1 MNDDDNINNPAEENG
16 TSASETTAP
25 PSDHEDENSALT
37 TSDIGKNLSANFPA
51 SQGLNALV
59 NTDMIYY
66 ERLPMLEVVFD
77 RLVRLISIS
86 LRNFTS
92 ENVDVALE
100 SLTSVRF
107 GDYIESMPTP
117 CMINVFLAKQW
128 DNHGLLMVDSDL
140 IYVMIDVLLGGRKGT
155 APQRRDNRVF
165 TTIECNLVS
174 RLIELVLSELSSAF
188 DPISPIDFIYERVE
202 TNPAFASIARAAN
215 AIVLV
220 RLSVDVDK
228 RGGFL
233 ELALPYATL
242 EPIRDLLLQNFMGEK
257 FGRDPIWEDHL
268 AHQLMDTELDLCA
281 VLEPV
286 YLPLQDV
293 LAWDVGSQVLLT
305 ATPDSLVSLVC
316 QDYPLFRGKM
326 GQKLGNIAIKIE
338 SDLNYR
344 RDGAL

>member
-1 MNDDDNINNPAEENG
+1 MNDDDNINGPIDENG
-16 TSASETTAP
+16 TSESIG
-25 PSDHEDENSALT
+25 T
-37 TSDIGKNLSANFPA
+37 TSLDDSHDTKNPLTRPETKDLSANFSV

-59 NTDMIYY
+59 NNDMIYY
-66 ERLPMLEVVFD
+66 ERLPMLEVIFD

-155 APQRRDNRVF
+155 APQRRDNRIF

-174 RLIELVLSELSSAF
+174 RLIELVLSELSNAF
-188 DPISPIDFIYERVE
+188 DPISPIDFVYERVE

-293 LAWDVGSQVLLT
+293 LDWDIGSQVLLT

-344 RDGAL
+344 RDGTL